1 MKRVKEQYIEEE
13 GILEDMMGKS
23 PGFLSDFFRTALAIG
38 LLLAVT
44 FVILNFLGQ
53 RVSVDGNSM
62 LPMLS
67 NGDQLLVDKISY
79 RFSDPERYDIV
90 VFGLKEDSSIHYI
103 KRVIGLPGET
113 VQIIDGAIFI
123 NGQVLGEPY
132 GLEVMQDAKRASEPI
147 VLGENEYFVLG
158 DNRNDSKDS
167 RSQEVGNVNRS
178 QLMGKAFVRIWP
190 VSQLGVLRH
199 Q

>member
-1 MKRVKEQYIEEE
+1 MKRVKEQSIEDEE
-13 GILEDMMGKS
+13 VLEVTIEKS
-23 PGFLSDFFRTALAIG
+23 PGFLSDFFRAAVVVG

-44 FVILNFLGQ
+44 FVILNFVGQ

-79 RFSDPERYDIV
+79 RFSEPERYDIV
-90 VFGLKEDSSIHYI
+90 VFELKNDPSTHYI

-113 VQIIDGAIFI
+113 VQILDGAIYI
-123 NGQVLGEPY
+123 DGQVLEESY
-132 GLEVMQDAKRASEPI
+132 GLEVIKDARRASEPI
-147 VLGENEYFVLG
+147 VLGEDEYFVLG

-167 RSQEVGNVNRS
+167 RSPEVGNVNRS
-178 QLMGKAFVRIWP
+178 QLMGKAFIRIWP
-190 VSQLGVLRH
+190 IPQIGILRH

>member
-1 MKRVKEQYIEEE
+1 MKRVKEQAIDDEKV
-13 GILEDMMGKS
+13 LEDTMEKS
-23 PGFLSDFFRTALAIG
+23 PGFLADFFRAAVVVG

-44 FVILNFLGQ
+44 FVLLNFVGQ

-79 RFSDPERYDIV
+79 RFAEPERYDIV
-90 VFGLKEDSSIHYI
+90 VFELKDDPSTHYI

-113 VQIIDGAIFI
+113 VQILDGVIYIDG
-123 NGQVLGEPY
+123 QVVEESY
-132 GLEVMQDAKRASEPI
+132 GREVMQDAKRASDPI
-147 VLGENEYFVLG
+147 VLGEDEYFVLG

-167 RSQEVGNVNRS
+167 RSSEVGNVNRS

-190 VSQLGVLRH
+190 ISQIGILRH